1 MDEITKGVSIEKEE
15 RNPISV
21 FLSDFNFKK
30 SHEEKKPAKE
40 IRKEQ
45 SIRWKIRRV

>member
-1 MDEITKGVSIEKEE
+1 MSIEKEE
-15 RNPISV
+15 INPISV

-45 SIRWKIRRV
+45 SGGKSGECDTL